1 MICLYLHICINNNII
16 IAACGNYMNG
26 GNRQRG
32 QADGFMI
39 DILPKVKDVKSKD
52 NSINLLA
59 YIVRFC
65 VEKFDEKKGTPE
77 AALPVPE
84 PSDLEK
90 CQHIDFDSQRAD
102 CERVTRELDKVKAKT
117 KKVFENSPE
126 DLQEPFNR
134 CMTEFIDGAEVQVK
148 ELKDLVE
155 ECAVKFYDCKKFYNF
170 TPKKGKLENAT
181 PEEFFS
187 IFYPF
192 CLDYKNLW
200 KKEQVRIQK
209 DMLKKERL
217 LMQKKKESLKNV
229 DIKKTP
235 ATGLKAKLLERRKT
249 KTSTGSPSLEVISD
263 SRADGDSQQQEKESL
278 KTKML
283 KRKGKK
289 DDPKSGQE
297 SEEPE
302 HSDCVSE
309 AASETPKAS
318 GLKAK
323 LMQRRARQ
331 EAARE
336 QSEEQDEY

>member
-1 MICLYLHICINNNII
+1 
-16 IAACGNYMNG
+16 MNG

-32 QADGFMI
+32 QADGFLI

-59 YIVRFC
+59 YIVRFSI
-65 VEKFDEKKGTPE
+65 ERFDGHKGSPE

-84 PSDLEK
+84 PSDIEK

-102 CERVTRELDKVKAKT
+102 CEKVSRELDKVKNKT

-126 DLQEPFNR
+126 ELQEPFSTK
-134 CMTEFIDGAEVQVK
+134 MTEFIEGAEVQLK
-148 ELKDLVE
+148 ELTDLVE
-155 ECAVKFYDCKKFYNF
+155 ECAVKFLDCKQFYKFV
-170 TPKKGKLENAT
+170 PKKGKMENAT
-181 PEEFFS
+181 PEDFFS
-187 IFYPF
+187 IWYPF
-192 CLDYKNLW
+192 CLDYKNFW

-235 ATGLKAKLLERRKT
+235 ATGLKAKLLERKKT
-249 KTSTGSPSLEVISD
+249 KTSTGSPSLETISD
-263 SRADGDSQQQEKESL
+263 PRSEAEPQHQEKESL
-278 KTKML
+278 KTKMM

-289 DDPKSGQE
+289 DD
-297 SEEPE
+297 SENCEPE
-302 HSDCVSE
+302 SL
-309 AASETPKAS
+309 SETPKTS

-323 LMQRRARQ
+323 LLQRKARQ
-331 EAARE
+331 EAAAKE
-336 QSEEQDEY
+336 NNEEQDEY